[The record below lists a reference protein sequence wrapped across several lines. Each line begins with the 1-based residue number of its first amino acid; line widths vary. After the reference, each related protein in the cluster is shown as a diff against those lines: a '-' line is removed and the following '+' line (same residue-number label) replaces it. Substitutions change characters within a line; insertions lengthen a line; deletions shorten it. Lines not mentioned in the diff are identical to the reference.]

1 MCRESRAESAESAE
15 SAEHAE
21 STELAASGPLDDVLT
36 GASGC
41 VAFAAPGMDVR
52 VGWLRTGGDGLVVTA
67 RVDEGVVGAV
77 RFWCD
82 AQQWRDW
89 LAPLLPVPLQG
100 TLPPEWQTLATSLT
114 LAADFV
120 DDDVPFADATASPAA
135 WPCATSV
142 APGHVATAWRTG
154 MVLER
159 AGRRLALAYLDGAT
173 SWLRTRCLAAQ
184 ESDAPLDPA
193 GLPQRR
199 CALAAGWATLPS
211 SQCDALRDGD
221 AVLLDVAAEIEDGES
236 WVLDDDFA
244 IGLRDAAPS
253 GRGVV
258 FDGADG
264 NTLDAAA
271 SRPSMTRLTAVIAER
286 PFPVPLLMAWR
297 AGRVDGV
304 SPACRG
310 GALPGAQAAHVVLS
324 RDGAPWTTAR
334 LLRFG
339 DGRLAVRI
347 DGGLGNHGDPPCEF
361 RGNLATGGNSHVE
374 ADGDTDTGTEAD
386 A

>member
-1 MCRESRAESAESAE
+1 MCRESRAEPAESPAFAE
-15 SAEHAE
+15 P
-21 STELAASGPLDDVLT
+21 TELAASGPLDDVLT

-41 VAFAAPGMDVR
+41 VAFAAPGMNVR

-67 RVDEGVVGAV
+67 RVDDGVVGSV

-89 LAPLLPVPLQG
+89 LAPLLPVPLRDA
-100 TLPPEWQTLATSLT
+100 LPPDWQTLATSLT

-120 DDDVPFADATASPAA
+120 DDDVSFADATASPAA
-135 WPCATSV
+135 WPCAMSV
-142 APGHVATAWRTG
+142 APDHVAMAWRTG

-173 SWLRTRCLAAQ
+173 SWLRTRCLTAQ

-211 SQCDALRDGD
+211 PQCDALREGD
-221 AVLLDVAAEIEDGES
+221 AVLLDVVADIEDGES
-236 WVLDDDFA
+236 WVLDDGFA

-258 FDGADG
+258 FDDADG

-271 SRPSMTRLTAVIAER
+271 PRPAMTRLTAVIAER

-304 SPACRG
+304 SPVSRG
-310 GALPGAQAAHVVLS
+310 GALQAAYVVLS

-339 DGRLAVRI
+339 DERLAVRI
-347 DGGLGNHGDPPCEF
+347 DGGLGSHGDPPREF
-361 RGNLATGGNSHVE
+361 RDNLAAGGNSHVD
-374 ADGDTDTGTEAD
+374 ADGDTDTGAEAD

>member
-1 MCRESRAESAESAE
+1 MCREPRAEP
-15 SAEHAE
+15 
-21 STELAASGPLDDVLT
+21 TGPAATGPLDEVLT

-41 VAFAAPGMDVR
+41 VAFAEQGMDVR
-52 VGWLRTGGDGLVVTA
+52 VGWLRTGGDGLIVMA
-67 RVDEGVVGAV
+67 RVDDGVVGSV

-89 LAPLLPVPLQG
+89 LAPLLPVPSQDA
-100 TLPPEWQTLATSLT
+100 LPPDWQTVATSLT
-114 LAADFV
+114 FAAGIV
-120 DDDVPFADATASPAA
+120 DDDASFADETTSPVA

-142 APGHVATAWRTG
+142 ASGKVATAWRTG

-159 AGRRLALAYLDGAT
+159 GGRRLALAYLDGAT

-199 CALAAGWATLPS
+199 CALAAGWAMLPKRH
-211 SQCDALRDGD
+211 CDALRDGD
-221 AVLLDVAAEIEDGES
+221 AVLLDVAADIEDGES

-244 IGLRDAAPS
+244 ISLRDAAPS

-264 NTLDAAA
+264 NTPDAAP
-271 SRPSMTRLTAVIAER
+271 SGPSMTRLTAVIAER
-286 PFPVPLLMAWR
+286 PFPVPLLTAWR
-297 AGRVDGV
+297 AGRADGV
-304 SPACRG
+304 SPASRG
-310 GALPGAQAAHVVLS
+310 DALLAAHVVLA

-339 DGRLAVRI
+339 DGRLAARI
-347 DGGLGNHGDPPCEF
+347 DGGLGSHGDSPHEF
-361 RGNLATGGNSHVE
+361 CGSLVTGGNPHVN
-374 ADGDTDTGTEAD
+374 ADGDTDTGTEAGS
-386 A
+386 